1 MRISRPSATCPGQ
14 WNSSY
19 ICTYPAPA
27 APAVANVTVNL
38 QQNPIKTATVT
49 AFIFEDDYPLNGEPD
64 TGGGVDS
71 LATLEVP
78 LGRFSVR
85 NLGHLVGS

>member
-1 MRISRPSATCPGQ
+1 
-14 WNSSY
+14 
-19 ICTYPAPA
+19 
-27 APAVANVTVNL
+27 VTREL

-78 LGRFSVR
+78 LGDFQFEIWDTFGGIGDFTGQMTYDMFNVPLTNSLNGTTRPSHWV
-85 NLGHLVGS
+85 